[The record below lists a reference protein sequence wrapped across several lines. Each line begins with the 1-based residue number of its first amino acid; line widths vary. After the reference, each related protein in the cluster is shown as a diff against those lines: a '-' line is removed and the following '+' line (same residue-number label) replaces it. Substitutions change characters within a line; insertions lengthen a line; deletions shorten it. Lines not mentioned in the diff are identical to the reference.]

1 MNANGVPTT
10 KRILVIDDEPF
21 NVISMQLSLGRLG
34 IKGLGTLVDRA
45 YNGLEGLNKV
55 KNSFLSG

>member
-1 MNANGVPTT
+1 MFIPPK

-21 NVISMQLSLGRLG
+21 NVISMQLSFSSLG
-34 IKGLGTLVDRA
+34 IKGLSSLVDRA

-55 KNSFLSG
+55 K